1 MIKHL
6 KENNETYFGHLKFAW
21 RAAFHMLVSSFCL
34 LVHGIFPF
42 VSTPQLFNIAAMA
55 RKLKKWEIYSLVRKM
70 EGKPK

>member
-21 RAAFHMLVSSFCL
+21 TAAFHMLVSSCCL
-34 LVHGIFPF
+34 LVHGLLPLIP
-42 VSTPQLFNIAAMA
+42 TPRLFNIATMA

>member
-6 KENNETYFGHLKFAW
+6 KENNETYLGHLKFAW
-21 RAAFHMLVSSFCL
+21 TAAFHMLVSSFCL

-42 VSTPQLFNIAAMA
+42 ISTPQLFNIATMA
-55 RKLKKWEIYSLVRKM
+55 KKLKRWEIYSLVRKM